1 MTGMTGNQVWGNS
14 VKRNRLN
21 GIDTFGL
28 FRNAEWWS
36 KFPYVIGHTEPNK
49 DDDLRTGWYVL
60 ILVLMEDTLG
70 EGTHLYYAQL
80 DTVLILVLMED
91 TLGVCGVGWK
101 YEITKS

>member
-49 DDDLRTGWYVL
+49 DDDLWAGWYVL

-70 EGTHLYYAQL
+70 VMLTIRETISRNG
-80 DTVLILVLMED
+80 
-91 TLGVCGVGWK
+91 
-101 YEITKS
+101 S

>member
-70 EGTHLYYAQL
+70 GMASKENRN
-80 DTVLILVLMED
+80 
-91 TLGVCGVGWK
+91 GV
-101 YEITKS
+101 KSS